1 MTDKFQ
7 HWAGFVASGALA
19 FATDAVAL
27 LLLTG
32 FAGVDPFSAR
42 LVAIGLATIVAYFA
56 HRRLTFKVAE
66 APTLAQFAKFAS
78 VGAGVSVL
86 NYLIYAGLLL
96 AFATITPLLALA
108 IASAIAMVASYLG
121 YRYGVFQKPTP

>member
-19 FATDAVAL
+19 FGTDAVVL
-27 LLLTG
+27 LLLTR

-42 LVAIGLATIVAYFA
+42 VVAISMALVVAYFG
-56 HRRLTFKVAE
+56 HRTLTFKVSE
-66 APTLAQFAKFAS
+66 PPTFGQFSKFAG
-78 VGAGVSVL
+78 VGATVSLL
-86 NYLIYAGLLL
+86 NYAIYAGLLL
-96 AFATITPLLALA
+96 AFSTLAPIIALT

-121 YRYGVFQKPTP
+121 YRYGVFQKPSE

>member
-1 MTDKFQ
+1 MIDKYQ
-7 HWAGFVASGALA
+7 HGAGFLASGVLA
-19 FATDAVAL
+19 FATDAVVL
-27 LLLTG
+27 LLLTRL
-32 FAGVDPFSAR
+32 AGVDPFSAR
-42 LVAIGLATIVAYFA
+42 VVAIGTAMIVAYFA
-56 HRRLTFKVAE
+56 HRTLTFKVSD

-86 NYLIYAGLLL
+86 NYLIYAGLLF
-96 AFATITPLLALA
+96 AFATITPLLALT